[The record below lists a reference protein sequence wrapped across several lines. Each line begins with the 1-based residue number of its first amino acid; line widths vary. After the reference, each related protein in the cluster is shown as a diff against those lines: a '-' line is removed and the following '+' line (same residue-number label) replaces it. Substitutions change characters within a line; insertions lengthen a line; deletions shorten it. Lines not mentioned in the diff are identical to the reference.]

1 MWLIFDI
8 INYFFLLRKKEFIFL
23 LKRMINIKNHEIIY
37 QMACNVFTHG
47 WASQIDIVLR
57 AKITSKELYSDGKV
71 PVETE

>member
-1 MWLIFDI
+1 
-8 INYFFLLRKKEFIFL
+8 
-23 LKRMINIKNHEIIY
+23 MINIKNHEIIY